1 MCAWQQQLVVADLFP
16 LSDHDGTRLGLL
28 IGIRKPNL
36 TSPSQTSETKS
47 GSLWAFSCTEAV
59 VVVAAAAAQKKSRKS
74 LSLAQKLEAVAAY
87 KLKAKSKLRQA
98 EEVRPGSGGRQ

>member
-1 MCAWQQQLVVADLFP
+1 MCAWQQQLVVADVFP

-36 TSPSQTSETKS
+36 ASPSQTSETKS
-47 GSLWAFSCTEAV
+47 GSLRAFSCTEAV
-59 VVVAAAAAQKKSRKS
+59 VVAAAAQKKSRKS

-98 EEVRPGSGGRQ
+98 EEERPGSGGRQ